1 LKKRERDKFFLRRQD
16 MKKRNFLRVL
26 LVLGMVLALIM
37 IRDSPSLAQKDFPN
51 REIEIVVPYPP
62 GGSLDL
68 ATRIMSEELSKIFRV
83 PLVVVNKA
91 GVSLGAQHVANAKP
105 DGYTLLAGNNV
116 IFIHMPATQTDLPYK
131 TSDFAPIARYATSP
145 NFLLVRKGAPWKT
158 LEELIDYAKKNPG
171 KLTCATSGV
180 ASNSHFFL
188 EILNIEA
195 GVNIRHVPFK
205 GGPPANTAALGGH
218 VDLLSSSLSG
228 VFPLLK
234 SGDFRG
240 LAIFSVK
247 RFPAFPEI
255 PTMVEKGYPGTIISA
270 GFWAG
275 LFTPRGVE
283 KTVLEKIFKAVEKAA
298 NTPHVVRQL
307 EVTGNIFDYVA
318 GEDLA
323 KDIEKESEKVAYII
337 KKANLTF
344 K

>member
-1 LKKRERDKFFLRRQD
+1 MRMKWRQD
-16 MKKRNFLRVL
+16 MKKRNLLKGL
-26 LVLGMVLALIM
+26 LVFGMVLVFI
-37 IRDSPSLAQKDFPN
+37 IIGDSPSFAQKDFPN
-51 REIEIVVPYPP
+51 REIEIGVPYPP
-62 GGSLDL
+62 GGALDL
-68 ATRIMSEELSKIFRV
+68 ATRIMSDELSKILGV

-91 GVSLGAQHVANAKP
+91 GVHMGAQYVANAKP

-116 IFIHMPATQTDLPYK
+116 IFVLLPATQTDLPYK

-145 NFLLVRKGAPWKT
+145 NFLLVQKGTPWKT

-240 LAIFSVK
+240 LAVFSRK
-247 RFPAFPEI
+247 RIPEFPEI

-275 LFTPRGVE
+275 FFTPRGIE
-283 KTVLEKIFKAVEKAA
+283 KTVLEKISKAVEKAA
-298 NTPHVVRQL
+298 KTPHVIRKL
-307 EVTGNIFDYVA
+307 ETTGNIFDYVA

-323 KDIEKESEKVAYII
+323 KDIEKEFEKVTDII